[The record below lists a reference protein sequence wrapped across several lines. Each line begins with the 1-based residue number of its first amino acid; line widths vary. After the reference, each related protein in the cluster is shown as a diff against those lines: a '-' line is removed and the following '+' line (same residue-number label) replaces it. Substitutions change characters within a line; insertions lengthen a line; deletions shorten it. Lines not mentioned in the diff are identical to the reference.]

1 MDQLVSARAQEGHA
15 LLIDCRSLEAT
26 PIPLPFK
33 EHTLAILDTR
43 VKHQLANSAYNQ
55 RRAEC
60 EEGVRQ
66 IIRCMGDIVALRDV
80 SPDAF
85 DTCAGELPEV
95 IRRRCRHV
103 IRENE
108 RTLSAAE
115 ALRSGELRRFG
126 DLMFASHDSLR
137 DDYEVSCPELDLLVD
152 AARSHSAVLGARMT
166 GGGFGGCVIALVKR
180 EAFEQVVQDVSA
192 KFERR
197 FQRKPGVLRSS
208 AGSGAAE
215 MS

>member
-1 MDQLVSARAQEGHA
+1 
-15 LLIDCRSLEAT
+15 
-26 PIPLPFK
+26 
-33 EHTLAILDTR
+33 

-66 IIRCMGDIVALRDV
+66 LTRCIGDIVALRDV

-95 IRRRCRHV
+95 VRRRCRHV
-103 IRENE
+103 ILENE
-108 RTLSAAE
+108 RTLSAAQ
-115 ALRSGELRRFG
+115 ALRSRELRRFG
-126 DLMFASHDSLR
+126 ELMFASHASLR

-152 AARSHSAVLGARMT
+152 TARSHSAVLGARMT
-166 GGGFGGCVIALVKR
+166 GGGFGGCAIVLVTR
-180 EAFEQVVQDVSA
+180 DAFEEVMRDISA

-197 FQRKPGVLRSS
+197 FNRKPGVMKSV

-215 MS
+215 MP